1 MKLTSEMTVKD
12 GDPDD
17 SDDDR
22 TIIKKKSSI
31 NLIMKRSTRWNC
43 CRVSY
48 YNFMLHCP
56 YRVLKVLSCLRPNE
70 KEKDFISNYR

>member
-31 NLIMKRSTRWNC
+31 NVIMKQSTSWNC

-56 YRVLKVLSCLRPNE
+56 YRVLKVFSCLRPNE